1 MEQHQRS
8 TRLRRQGQLVE
19 RSPWQNSGHGCLSYL
34 KKWESC
40 SFAVG
45 IASSGTSLGPCF
57 ARCFRLGI
65 WKALMFSCIRPS
77 IYLCLHRQGA
87 QLRPTVLFSSF
98 FSPPILS
105 DLLPSSTLT
114 LLSFPT
120 PSTAFHSALP
130 FTQSSPP
137 LIHATQAVS
146 SAGPDNVLHITSE
159 MYSSS
164 GKYDPI
170 RVTKPPRVSCLTKL
184 SVPK

>member
-19 RSPWQNSGHGCLSYL
+19 RSPWQNSGHGCLPCL
-34 KKWESC
+34 KKWESR

-45 IASSGTSLGPCF
+45 IASSGTSLGTCF
-57 ARCFRLGI
+57 ARCFRRGI

-77 IYLCLHRQGA
+77 TFVRTGKGA
-87 QLRPTVLFSSF
+87 ELRPSALFS
-98 FSPPILS
+98 FSPPLLS

-146 SAGPDNVLHITSE
+146 SAGPDKVLHVTSE
-159 MYSSS
+159 TYSSS
-164 GKYDPI
+164 GKYDPR
-170 RVTKPPRVSCLTKL
+170 RVTKSTRVSCLTKL